1 MIVLGGVTR
10 LTDSGLSMVRWEPI
24 SGIIPPISATEW
36 RKEFDHYR
44 EYPEYQKINA
54 GMTLDEFKSIF
65 YFEWAHR
72 VLGRIIGL
80 VFFVGFLWLLLKRQL
95 TRSLIPHLVVMFV
108 LGGLQGLLGW
118 YMVKSGLVNN
128 PDVSQYRLTAHLG
141 TAILIYLYM
150 LWVSFGLLERQPAA
164 PVSSGFRRGAI
175 WVGSLA
181 AFTVLSGG
189 FVAGLKAGHAFNTF
203 PLMAGQW
210 VPPGY
215 FALDPLWRNFFENI
229 PTVQFNHRLLAIT
242 TFIGASIFVVRGL
255 LEPAMSAHR
264 RLVGLVGFVV
274 LMQVGLGITTLV
286 SYVPI
291 PLAAAHQAM
300 ALVVLSVLLYA
311 VFRFRRI

>member
-1 MIVLGGVTR
+1 
-10 LTDSGLSMVRWEPI
+10 MVRWEPI

-36 RKEFDHYR
+36 QKEFDHYR

-72 VLGRIIGL
+72 VLGRIIGF

-150 LWVSFGLLERQPAA
+150 LWVSLGSWNGNRQLQSVRAFVAERFGLDRLRPLRCSQ
-164 PVSSGFRRGAI
+164 
-175 WVGSLA
+175 
-181 AFTVLSGG
+181 
-189 FVAGLKAGHAFNTF
+189 VA
-203 PLMAGQW
+203 
-210 VPPGY
+210 
-215 FALDPLWRNFFENI
+215 
-229 PTVQFNHRLLAIT
+229 LL
-242 TFIGASIFVVRGL
+242 
-255 LEPAMSAHR
+255 PD
-264 RLVGLVGFVV
+264 
-274 LMQVGLGITTLV
+274 
-286 SYVPI
+286 
-291 PLAAAHQAM
+291 
-300 ALVVLSVLLYA
+300 
-311 VFRFRRI
+311 